1 MVDASPDFIG
11 VAGLDQR
18 GVYVNPAG
26 MELSGLEPSQVA
38 SISVLDFFPESERS
52 RILGFIAGSD
62 DGKHVVVDTYFQ
74 HLRTGQLV
82 PVSWSFLKLRNAS
95 GNVSGYAT
103 VTRDL
108 TERRR
113 AEELL
118 RASEE
123 RRRLALDAAELGT
136 WHVEP
141 ATRATKTD
149 ARYRAI
155 FGTTEDWTDYL
166 QAFAVIHPDDLPA
179 VKEAVATATRPED
192 PTPFAIE
199 YRIVHPDGSLH
210 WVLANGRSSFEG
222 LGSTRRAVSFDGT
235 VADITD
241 RKRGEEERE
250 QLVANLQEQDQRKD
264 EFLATL
270 AHELRNPLAPIRNG
284 LQIMRLAKGDPEA
297 TEQVRSMMERQL
309 GQMVHLID
317 DLLDLS
323 RISRGKIELRKERIE
338 AAPAAQPAMFGDAQ
352 WVKVYKTE
360 QPGKVD
366 LDQLV
371 GDNHAVVPE
380 NAGQLEVNWSLLQND
395 PPAGG
400 NQRRRGKLVNQGN
413 LGNGNHAVVR
423 RYEYYKYAG
432 RYDPLTHEALCA
444 DLTCTVPAPGELG
457 DAMAAQNVAANLDV
471 NALSVAVAG
480 AGAVS
485 SADNVF
491 GCGTKCYV
499 VYAAGSNVSL
509 TAKPN
514 SGSVFAFWSGACA
527 GNALT
532 CTVLLNAES
541 AVTAN
546 FTTLAG
552 GGGGGGGAATF
563 TLSVSKSNLGTVTS
577 TPSGIDCGSSCTV
590 KLVPGNALTLSAT
603 PPPGKTFVNWSG
615 ACVGTDPICSI
626 TMNADTKVQANFSK

>member
-1 MVDASPDFIG
+1 MRGGLIAFTLGACALAAQAQAVV
-11 VAGLDQR
+11 VAGSYQNFDVLNNTGAPTYGFEMEVWGVSKSQLTRVFPSNFNATVIRYGFGTATDFPG
-18 GVYVNPAG
+18 GVYV
-26 MELSGLEPSQVA
+26 
-38 SISVLDFFPESERS
+38 RW
-52 RILGFIAGSD
+52 IAP
-62 DGKHVVVDTYFQ
+62 Y
-74 HLRTGQLV
+74 
-82 PVSWSFLKLRNAS
+82 
-95 GNVSGYAT
+95 
-103 VTRDL
+103 
-108 TERRR
+108 
-113 AEELL
+113 
-118 RASEE
+118 
-123 RRRLALDAAELGT
+123 DAAAGRFTTATPVPPTLTTVPGDSCWTLGM
-136 WHVEP
+136 P
-141 ATRATKTD
+141 ATYQTAGCEHFGISSSTSPVKIL
-149 ARYRAI
+149 YR
-155 FGTTEDWTDYL
+155 W
-166 QAFAVIHPDDLPA
+166 
-179 VKEAVATATRPED
+179 
-192 PTPFAIE
+192 
-199 YRIVHPDGSLH
+199 
-210 WVLANGRSSFEG
+210 
-222 LGSTRRAVSFDGT
+222 
-235 VADITD
+235 
-241 RKRGEEERE
+241 
-250 QLVANLQEQDQRKD
+250 LVANPTVPGTVMPFGVDLSI
-264 EFLATL
+264 A
-270 AHELRNPLAPIRNG
+270 APIWTAVAPANPA
-284 LQIMRLAKGDPEA
+284 LPPVVVAQI
-297 TEQVRSMMERQL
+297 Q
-309 GQMVHLID
+309 
-317 DLLDLS
+317 
-323 RISRGKIELRKERIE
+323 

-527 GNALT
+527 GNPLT